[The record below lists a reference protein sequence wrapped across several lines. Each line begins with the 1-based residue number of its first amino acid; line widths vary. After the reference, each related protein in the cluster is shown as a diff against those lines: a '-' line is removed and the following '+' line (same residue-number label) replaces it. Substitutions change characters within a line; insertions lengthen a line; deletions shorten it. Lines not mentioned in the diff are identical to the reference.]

1 MNMDIS
7 QLQMPPV
14 SPDGLAALKILQ
26 DDEPDIPLLSR
37 TVLQDSILSLTLI
50 KYANS
55 PLYRR
60 TTRIDNVPAAIRVLG
75 TRNIRSAIIMATMRP
90 LVRSQDP
97 VARLIWQH
105 CSDISFLCERLTRLS
120 PHPELADE
128 MTFLGLTH
136 DIGMLV
142 LAYNFPDIYEAI
154 IDVSARELVDVSNL
168 EQSHLGIRHDDIVE
182 HILRDFRL
190 PECHIALLSAY
201 HSDFCTLDGDTQS
214 VRRAI
219 LDAAHYIWQDSHQA
233 RSFHEQTG
241 TSYPDTLTFLKI
253 TEDDIAQIKK
263 ESAQPQ

>member
-14 SPDGLAALKILQ
+14 SPDGLTALDILQ
-26 DDEPDIPLLSR
+26 HDDPDMPLLTK

-60 TTRIDNVPAAIRVLG
+60 STRIDNVPAAIRVLG

-120 PHPELADE
+120 KHQDLADE

-154 IDVSARELVDVSNL
+154 LDVSARDVVDVSNL

-182 HILRDFRL
+182 HILKDFRL
-190 PECHIALLSAY
+190 PDCHTALLSAY
-201 HSDFCTLDGDTQS
+201 HSDFCSLDGDIQS
-214 VRRAI
+214 IRRAI
-219 LDAAHYIWQDSHQA
+219 LDAAHHIWHKSHQA
-233 RSFHEQTG
+233 RSFHEQTSA
-241 TSYPDTLTFLKI
+241 SYDETMKFL
-253 TEDDIAQIKK
+253 QI
-263 ESAQPQ
+263 EERSIVELIEGCGQL